1 MMRLDIRSLWTQIPT
16 VHLKIAVVVFL
27 GVGITNL
34 ILGMFW
40 AVSAL
45 IFFISG
51 ASNVRGAGPFFGG
64 LLMAVLSVPLVFMSL
79 LYVFCGLG
87 ILRHTK
93 TARYGSMVLCL
104 LLAPFTWDLVYT
116 VSPRL
121 SPELFG
127 AVFVL
132 SLYLLGVLIWG
143 WERDDTS
150 DLSLL
155 KLGP

>member
-1 MMRLDIRSLWTQIPT
+1 MRLDIQSLWRQTPN
-16 VHLKIAVVVFL
+16 VHLRIAVVAFL
-27 GVGITNL
+27 GIGATNL
-34 ILGMFW
+34 IFGTFW

-45 IFFISG
+45 VFFISG

-79 LYVFCGLG
+79 LYVVCGVG
-87 ILRHTK
+87 VLRRSK
-93 TARYGSMVLCL
+93 AARYGSMILCL
-104 LLAPFTWDLVYT
+104 LLAPFAWDLVYT

-121 SPELFG
+121 SPELFE